1 MKKTV
6 FKKIYSVVFRRFLT
20 LLLLCCLVIPS
31 GNSRA
36 EEHPLPSGAALIP
49 DERLGPRLVDKAE
62 LLTKEEQE
70 KLLSQLDEISERQKC
85 DVVIVTVPGIE
96 GKTAT
101 EYADDYFD
109 YQGYGYGEKSDG
121 IILLVGMKERV
132 WAISTHGSFGISAF
146 TDAGLDYIKEDIRF
160 QLKIDNYSKAFRAFA
175 RLCDRFLTAAH
186 EGKPYDVGNLPIKH
200 ASPSILIFLF
210 PIGILIMAWKSRSKK
225 RTLRSVVKKTGAI
238 SYKVPNSLH
247 LWVDEDRITGSHVT
261 KRKRQEE
268 SRDRGGS
275 SGSSGSSGGS
285 TTHTSSS
292 GRTHGGTSGTF

>member
-160 QLKIDNYSKAFRAFA
+160 QLKIDNYSKA
-175 RLCDRFLTAAH
+175 
-186 EGKPYDVGNLPIKH
+186 G
-200 ASPSILIFLF
+200 
-210 PIGILIMAWKSRSKK
+210 
-225 RTLRSVVKKTGAI
+225 
-238 SYKVPNSLH
+238 
-247 LWVDEDRITGSHVT
+247 
-261 KRKRQEE
+261 RKYEE
-268 SRDRGGS
+268 NRV
-275 SGSSGSSGGS
+275 
-285 TTHTSSS
+285 
-292 GRTHGGTSGTF
+292 

>member
-1 MKKTV
+1 MKRAV
-6 FKKIYSVVFRRFLT
+6 LKKIYRIGAGW
-20 LLLLCCLVIPS
+20 LLMLLVLCSLAIPF
-31 GNSRA
+31 
-36 EEHPLPSGAALIP
+36 PSKAAQIQ
-49 DERLGPRLVDKAE
+49 DERLGPRLADQEE
-62 LLTKEEQE
+62 LLTTEEQE
-70 KLLSQLDEISERQKC
+70 ELLARLDEISERQQC
-85 DVVIVTVPGIE
+85 DVVIVTVASIE

-121 IILLVGMKERV
+121 ILLLVGMKERV
-132 WAISTHGSFGISAF
+132 WAISTHGSLGISAF
-146 TDAGLDYIKEDIRF
+146 TDAGLDYIKEDVQF
-160 QLKIDNYSKAFRAFA
+160 QLKLDNYAKAFRTFA
-175 RLCDRFLTAAH
+175 SLCDQFLTAAH
-186 EGKPYDVGNLPIKH
+186 KGKPYDVGNLPIKH

-225 RTLRSVVKKTGAI
+225 RSLKSVVKKTGAI

-261 KRKRQEE
+261 KRKRHEE

-275 SGSSGSSGGS
+275 GGSSGGS